1 MLRMPYAPLV
11 LLLAVAATASNAA
24 DYPNHPVR
32 LVVPFAP
39 GGGADTLARI
49 VGQSL
54 SERLSQPV
62 VIDNRGGAGGV
73 VGTELVARASPDGYT
88 LLLGTQSTHG
98 TNPSLYK
105 KLPYDPVG
113 GFAPVTLLA
122 SVPNVLVVN
131 PSVAASSVKEL
142 IALAKRTPG
151 GLNYASVGVGSSQQL
166 VAELFKSRA
175 GIDMVHVPYKGT
187 APALNDLISGQVQVM
202 FTNLI
207 TSAPHI
213 RSGRLRGLAVTSSK
227 RSSVAPELP
236 TLAEVLPKFEASSWY
251 ALLAP
256 AKTPGTGYCS
266 LEPARDIDPV
276 HRADSV
282 ASRGSRSRAGRRYA
296 RGLGRVHTR
305 RNSQVCRS
313 SKAGEHST

>member
-1 MLRMPYAPLV
+1 MLCVSLV
-11 LLLAVAATASNAA
+11 LLFAVAATASSAA
-24 DYPNHPVR
+24 GYPDHPVR

-98 TNPSLYK
+98 TNPNLYK
-105 KLPYDPVG
+105 KLPYDPVE

-142 IALAKRTPG
+142 ISLAKRTRG

-175 GIDMVHVPYKGT
+175 GIDMVHVPYRGT
-187 APALNDLISGQVQVM
+187 GPALNDLMSGQVQLM

-207 TSAPHI
+207 TSVPHI
-213 RSGRLRGLAVTSSK
+213 VSGRLKGLAVTSSK
-227 RSSVAPELP
+227 RSSVAPNLP
-236 TLAEVLPKFEASSWY
+236 ALAETFPKFEASSWY

-256 AKTPGTGYCS
+256 ANTPAPVVVALNRHVTSILSTERIRARLASVGA
-266 LEPARDIDPV
+266 EPV
-276 HRADSV
+276 G
-282 ASRGSRSRAGRRYA
+282 GSPEDLAAHIREEIRKYA
-296 RGLGRVHTR
+296 EAVRLA
-305 RNSQVCRS
+305 NIQP
-313 SKAGEHST
+313 E